1 MHNIL
6 PINGKAQLKWK
17 IFQENINDSWRLKK
31 RVKYH
36 RRNAKTLVNFAQE
49 YFHILYLY
57 YKKANENMKKKKDK
71 QTKATAMT
79 GE

>member
-1 MHNIL
+1 MET
-6 PINGKAQLKWK
+6 Q
-17 IFQENINDSWRLKK
+17 K
-31 RVKYH
+31 RVKHH
-36 RRNAKTLVNFAQE
+36 RRNAKTMVNFAQE

-57 YKKANENMKKKKDK
+57 YKKANEKMKKKKKKDK

>member
-1 MHNIL
+1 M
-6 PINGKAQLKWK
+6 
-17 IFQENINDSWRLKK
+17 
-31 RVKYH
+31 
-36 RRNAKTLVNFAQE
+36 VNFAQE

-79 GE
+79 GEWPGPITPDLYPVAQKSSLQI

>member
-1 MHNIL
+1 M
-6 PINGKAQLKWK
+6 
-17 IFQENINDSWRLKK
+17 
-31 RVKYH
+31 
-36 RRNAKTLVNFAQE
+36 VNFAQE

-79 GE
+79 GEWPGPIAPDLYPVAQKSSLQI